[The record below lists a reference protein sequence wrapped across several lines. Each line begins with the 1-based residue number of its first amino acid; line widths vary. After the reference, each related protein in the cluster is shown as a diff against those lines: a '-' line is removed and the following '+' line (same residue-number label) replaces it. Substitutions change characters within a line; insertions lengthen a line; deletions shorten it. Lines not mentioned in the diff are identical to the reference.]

1 MLSAMWRRSA
11 FRGYAPEHKYYWGA
25 VSMTARIGNTPV
37 RQRYRA
43 LPDDEDS
50 NGSDGEV
57 HC

>member
-1 MLSAMWRRSA
+1 MWRRSA

-25 VSMTARIGNTPV
+25 VSMTARIWNTPV